1 MKPKLYALIDKKS
14 GKVTAIGTN
23 AEWNNLAIRGNFT
36 IYGIEGNKVLKRT
49 TVASDVFDPRQVKVV
64 PIDKLPTGAMP
75 DALRRG
81 IVILKGSG
89 FFLKDKLN
97 PYWAKKSLSCPVCD
111 TPNPVRPERAYLRCV
126 KCNSPL
132 RIVKVVRRS

>member
-1 MKPKLYALIDKKS
+1 MQKPKLFALIDKKS

-23 AEWNNLAIRGNFT
+23 AEWNNRAIRGDFT

-64 PIDKLPTGAMP
+64 PIDKLPAGAGS

-81 IVILKGSG
+81 IIVLKS
-89 FFLKDKLN
+89 KLN
-97 PYWAKKSLSCPVCD
+97 PYWAKKSLNCPVCD

-132 RIVKVVRRS
+132 RIVKVVRK